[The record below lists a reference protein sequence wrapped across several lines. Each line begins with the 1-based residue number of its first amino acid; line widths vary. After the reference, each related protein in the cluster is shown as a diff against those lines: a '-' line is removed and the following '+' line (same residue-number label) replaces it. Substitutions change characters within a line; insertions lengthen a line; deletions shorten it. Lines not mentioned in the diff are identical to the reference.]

1 MRRAKNQTF
10 REFEPERLLARLKA
24 VENLVGVRWIE
35 VEDSGNVLMHQ
46 TAGQILAEVERNIGD
61 LDTESSE
68 DERGVTEKGR

>member
-1 MRRAKNQTF
+1 MRAKNQTF

-35 VEDSGNVLMHQ
+35 VEEDSGNVLMHQ

-68 DERGVTEKGR
+68 DERGVAEKGR